1 MASVERYLSRYSYG
15 KTIFKDFDFKKTRD
29 ALKAKQKELK
39 RHGLGKR
46 PKATTALTDDEI
58 EILFDKKLL
67 GLSSPQALLNTVWLN
82 NMIHFGLRGCKE
94 QKELRWG
101 DVILKT
107 DSGDKEYLEYF
118 ERQTKTRTGEDPRN
132 QRPIKPR
139 MYANNDAI
147 SVDRDPV
154 HVYKMYKETRPP
166 SMLEPDSSF
175 YLSVNYFKT
184 ETHSSV
190 EGKNWFKAQ
199 PMGVNKLNNI
209 MKDMI
214 QAAGISGKT
223 NHSGRKTLVQK
234 LQDSGVSPNQIIQIT
249 GHKNVQSVNNYS
261 SLREKQMESISR
273 ILSSTTKAATNV
285 AQTENNLTAQPL
297 AEHRIASTSTTSS
310 TLDVNSFN
318 ENRLQTMFHGNYI
331 VEASLTLT

>member
-1 MASVERYLSRYSYG
+1 MNRHLSAEFWLVLNVIWVAPVTAKLSS
-15 KTIFKDFDFKKTRD
+15 KIVM
-29 ALKAKQKELK
+29 KAKQKQLR
-39 RHGLGKR
+39 RHGLGNR
-46 PKATTALTDDEI
+46 LKATTALTDDEI

-67 GLSSPQALLNTVWLN
+67 GLSSPQALLNTVWVN
-82 NMIHFGLRGCKE
+82 NMIHFGRRGCKE

-101 DVILKT
+101 DIVLKT
-107 DSGDKEYLEYF
+107 DTDGKEYLEYF

-139 MYANNDAI
+139 MYYANNDAV
-147 SVDRDPV
+147 SVDRNPV
-154 HVYKMYKETRPP
+154 HVYKMYKEKRPP

-184 ETHSSV
+184 ETHASV

-209 MKDMI
+209 MKDMP

-234 LQDSGVSPNQIIQIT
+234 LQDSGVPPNQIIQIT
-249 GHKNVQSVNNYS
+249 GHKNLQSVNNYS
-261 SLREKQMESISR
+261 SLREMQMGVFPVFFPREPKPLPTSHRPKTTWQRNPWLSIESLQRLPLHLPWMGIPSMR
-273 ILSSTTKAATNV
+273 IGSKRCF
-285 AQTENNLTAQPL
+285 TENT
-297 AEHRIASTSTTSS
+297 
-310 TLDVNSFN
+310 
-318 ENRLQTMFHGNYI
+318 
-331 VEASLTLT
+331 